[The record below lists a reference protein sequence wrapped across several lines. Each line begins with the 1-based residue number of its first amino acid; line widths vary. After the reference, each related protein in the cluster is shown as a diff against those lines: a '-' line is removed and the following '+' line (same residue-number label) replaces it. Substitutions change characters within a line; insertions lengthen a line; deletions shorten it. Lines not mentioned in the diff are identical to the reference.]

1 MRPQVNA
8 SDTCKTAVGIAAAPL
23 QTLGHPLSLKKQ
35 RWPYVLWEEAPGGL
49 TVRPEGHW
57 ILSGHLSFLKARGA
71 GQPTFPGNCDWTEQ
85 GHLW

>member
-1 MRPQVNA
+1 MSSGKRP
-8 SDTCKTAVGIAAAPL
+8 
-23 QTLGHPLSLKKQ
+23 
-35 RWPYVLWEEAPGGL
+35 PGGL

-71 GQPTFPGNCDWTEQ
+71 GQSTFLGNCDWTEQ

>member
-1 MRPQVNA
+1 MSVPHVRQQGTLLLHLCRHGVILSA
-8 SDTCKTAVGIAAAPL
+8 SRRKG
-23 QTLGHPLSLKKQ
+23 G
-35 RWPYVLWEEAPGGL
+35 PYELWEEAPGGL

-71 GQPTFPGNCDWTEQ
+71 GQSTFLGNCDWTEQ